1 LAVRCVKIFVN
12 QLEVPI
18 VPKEIKPVYYQ
29 DGVVKMV
36 DQTMLPGQW
45 KEREYVTHEE
55 IARAIETMVVRGA
68 PAIGVAA
75 GYGVAMGARE
85 YANLPPGEFKTKM
98 DGVLERLA
106 QTRPTAVNLFWAIE
120 RMRLLINE
128 NERETGNVVAEIL
141 LEEAEKMRDEDVA
154 INKAIGEHG
163 QEILEDGMNVLTHC
177 NAGALATAGWGT
189 ALGVVRS
196 AQQKGKRIHVWIDE
210 TRPRQQGAK
219 LNTLECAIEGIDFT
233 LICDTMA
240 GHVMK
245 IGKVDVV
252 ITGADRVARNGD
264 SANKIGTYSLAVL
277 AKHHG
282 IPFYIA
288 APFST
293 IDFNA
298 ADEDDIPIEERDP
311 KEILGCIEGI
321 ELIGGVNVY
330 NPSFDVTPHELIA
343 GIITEKGIA
352 RPPYGETLTKMAK
365 R

>member
-1 LAVRCVKIFVN
+1 MPRD
-12 QLEVPI
+12 
-18 VPKEIKPVYYQ
+18 IKPVYFE

-36 DQTMLPGQW
+36 DQTLLPGQW
-45 KEREYVTHEE
+45 KEREYSTHENV
-55 IARAIETMVVRGA
+55 ARAIETMVVRGA

-75 GYGVAMGARE
+75 GYGVALGAQE
-85 YANLPPGEFKTKM
+85 YANLKPKEFGEKM
-98 DGVLERLA
+98 DGVLARLA
-106 QTRPTAVNLFWAIE
+106 RTRPTAVNLFWAIE
-120 RMRLLINE
+120 RMRKVIEDNKGKSGIE
-128 NERETGNVVAEIL
+128 VAKIL
-141 LEEAEKMRDEDVA
+141 LAEAERIRDEDVA

-163 QEILEDGMNVLTHC
+163 QEILTDGMNVLTHC

-196 AQQKGKRIHVWIDE
+196 AKQRGKRIHVWIDE

-240 GHVMK
+240 GQVMK
-245 IGKVDVV
+245 MGKVDVV

-264 SANKIGTYSLAVL
+264 AANKIGTYSLAIL

-288 APFST
+288 APLST

-298 ADEDDIPIEERDP
+298 ASEKDIPIEERDP
-311 KEILGCIEGI
+311 SEILCCIQGI
-321 ELIGGVNVY
+321 ELIGGVKVY
-330 NPSFDVTPHELIA
+330 NPSFDVTPHELIL

-352 RPPYGETLTKMAK
+352 REPYIKSLAELRDKGYGKG
-365 R
+365 

>member
-1 LAVRCVKIFVN
+1 M
-12 QLEVPI
+12 
-18 VPKEIKPVYYQ
+18 PKDIKPVYYE

-36 DQTMLPGQW
+36 DQTLLPGQW
-45 KEREYVTHEE
+45 KEREFSTHEE

-85 YANLPPGEFKTKM
+85 YADLKPDEFRAKM
-98 DGVLERLA
+98 NKVLERLGE
-106 QTRPTAVNLFWAIE
+106 TRPTAVNLFWAIE
-120 RMRLLINE
+120 RMRNLLDE
-128 NERETGNVVAEIL
+128 NDDKPGDVVAPIL
-141 LEEAEKMRDEDVA
+141 LAEAEKMRDEDIT
-154 INKAIGEHG
+154 INKAIGDHG
-163 QEILEDGMNVLTHC
+163 QEVLKDGMNVMTHC

-196 AQQKGKRIHVWIDE
+196 AQRKGKRIHVWIDE

-233 LICDTMA
+233 LICDTMS

-245 IGKVDVV
+245 LGKVDVV

-277 AKHHG
+277 AKYHG

-293 IDFNA
+293 VDFNA
-298 ADEDDIPIEERDP
+298 AGEADIPIEERDP
-311 KEILGCIEGI
+311 SEILCCIQGI
-321 ELIGGVNVY
+321 ELIGGVHVY
-330 NPSFDVTPHELIA
+330 NPSFDVTPHELIT
-343 GIITEKGIA
+343 GIITEKGIVK
-352 RPPYGETLTKMAK
+352 PPFEETLQAMA
-365 R
+365 RQ

>member
-1 LAVRCVKIFVN
+1 LPR
-12 QLEVPI
+12 
-18 VPKEIKPVYYQ
+18 EIKPVYYE

-36 DQTMLPGQW
+36 DQTLLPGQW
-45 KEREYVTHEE
+45 KEREYSTHEE
-55 IARAIETMVVRGA
+55 IARAIETMVIRGA

-85 YANLPPGEFKTKM
+85 YSGMEPALFSEKM
-98 DGVLERLA
+98 SRVLDRLA
-106 QTRPTAVNLFWAIE
+106 RTRPTAVNLFWAIE
-120 RMRLLINE
+120 RMRKLLDTN
-128 NERETGNVVAEIL
+128 RGKSPGEIAAL
-141 LEEAEKMRDEDVA
+141 TLAEAEKMRQEDIA

-163 QEILEDGMNVLTHC
+163 QAILKDGMNVLTHC

-196 AQQKGKRIHVWIDE
+196 AQRKGKRIHVWIDE

-219 LNTLECAIEGIDFT
+219 LNTLECAIEGISST
-233 LICDTMA
+233 LICDTMS
-240 GHVMK
+240 GQVMK
-245 IGKVDVV
+245 MGKVDVV
-252 ITGADRVARNGD
+252 ITGADRVASNGD

-293 IDFNA
+293 VDFHA
-298 ADEDDIPIEERDP
+298 KGEGDIPIEERDP
-311 KEILGCIEGI
+311 QEILGCIAGI
-321 ELIGGVNVY
+321 ELIGGVDVY
-330 NPSFDVTPHELIA
+330 NPAFDVTPHELIT

-352 RPPYGETLTKMAK
+352 RPPYDKSLAEMAGK
-365 R
+365 